1 MTMKGQI
8 MKQLHKILSILILIV
23 SLCTFIS
30 YAESVENIPH
40 SSNGWFG
47 GPVTSQYG
55 YRIDP
60 VTGAVGAFHE
70 GIDLGIPADVKAPA
84 AADGTVTFA
93 GWSGGYGYYVVV
105 EMADGN
111 SFAYAHLNDMG

>member
-1 MTMKGQI
+1 MQKV
-8 MKQLHKILSILILIV
+8 LKIYLIV
-23 SLCTFIS
+23 VMVGLEALLPLSMDIVS
-30 YAESVENIPH
+30 I
-40 SSNGWFG
+40 
-47 GPVTSQYG
+47 
-55 YRIDP
+55 P

-111 SFAYAHLNDMG
+111 SFAYAHLNDIWVNVGDKVKKGDIYSSSWFNW